1 MYIIYETYTD
11 DTRNIKEMRF
21 NTKIVGAYYDERIA
35 KAELEK
41 HIELTISKVNE
52 EQDWF
57 VRQFDKK
64 IIKDEFDNI
73 IKVYEVFNEYA
84 LSFSKPLAF
93 KQLNIYNSSI
103 VFSSNFSYK
112 YNNVSLF
119 IFFISI
125 SFNL

>member
-41 HIELTISKVNE
+41 YIELTINKVDE

-73 IKVYEVFNEYA
+73 IKVYEVFNEYIDNVA
-84 LSFSKPLAF
+84 EV
-93 KQLNIYNSSI
+93 YYI
-103 VFSSNFSYK
+103 VLEKVEVYE
-112 YNNVSLF
+112 
-119 IFFISI
+119 
-125 SFNL
+125 

>member
-1 MYIIYETYTD
+1 MM
-11 DTRNIKEMRF
+11 K
-21 NTKIVGAYYDERIA
+21 KIA

-73 IKVYEVFNEYA
+73 IKVYEVFNEYID
-84 LSFSKPLAF
+84 
-93 KQLNIYNSSI
+93 NIAEVYY
-103 VFSSNFSYK
+103 VVLEKVEVYE
-112 YNNVSLF
+112 
-119 IFFISI
+119 
-125 SFNL
+125 

>member
-21 NTKIVGAYYDERIA
+21 NTKIVGVYYDERIA

-73 IKVYEVFNEYA
+73 IKVYEVFNEYID
-84 LSFSKPLAF
+84 
-93 KQLNIYNSSI
+93 NIAEVYYVVLEKI
-103 VFSSNFSYK
+103 EVYE
-112 YNNVSLF
+112 
-119 IFFISI
+119 
-125 SFNL
+125 